1 MGTKKERVY
10 IRVTTGQKTKLQEMA
25 KQDNRSL
32 SNYILTVVESHIE
45 REENME
51 AYKGAKYEIVYKD
64 EEGEVI
70 VAEYSGNRSHTV
82 DQALEITGV
91 DMDEFAEENDWDG
104 WDWNCLEVRIKTE
117 DIPKKY
123 YLIKHE
129 NVRGGKKRTEI
140 EEKNVTDYFD
150 EYLTLSDTYKGMD
163 DFASEKDFFE
173 WLETKYDELFKRLE
187 GGESLDTGDHDLIL
201 E

>member
-1 MGTKKERVY
+1 MKRAE
-10 IRVTTGQKTKLQEMA
+10 
-25 KQDNRSL
+25 
-32 SNYILTVVESHIE
+32 
-45 REENME
+45 
-51 AYKGAKYEIVYKD
+51 YEIVYKD

-82 DQALEITGV
+82 DQALEVAGV

-150 EYLTLSDTYKGMD
+150 EYLTLSDTYKCMD

-173 WLETKYDELFKRLE
+173 WLEMKYDELFKRLE

>member
-1 MGTKKERVY
+1 MIIKELRELTNMTQKEFGEYLNIPLRTIQNWESEHRTPPDYVVELIEYKLKKE
-10 IRVTTGQKTKLQEMA
+10 
-25 KQDNRSL
+25 S
-32 SNYILTVVESHIE
+32 
-45 REENME
+45 ENM
-51 AYKGAKYEIVYKD
+51 KK
-64 EEGEVI
+64 
-70 VAEYSGNRSHTV
+70 
-82 DQALEITGV
+82 EIT
-91 DMDEFAEENDWDG
+91 
-104 WDWNCLEVRIKTE
+104 
-117 DIPKKY
+117 KKY

-187 GGESLDTGDHDLIL
+187 GGENLDTGDHDLIL